1 MVLLVT
7 HIAWLGK
14 KSPFC
19 GNVTYGLTITEA
31 LRNRGHRISFIHFDT
46 PASFPLRR
54 DDSDNPLMP
63 WQTASP
69 AAASANAAA
78 HSLSTGLATGLTNGF
93 TTALNSGLSGFN
105 SKAGSNFQGGSRSP
119 AGVNWLGAASSQSGE
134 GSLSGTS
141 SQAGIS
147 SQANSN
153 LRSGSNSQANTSF
166 ESGANAQSGV
176 NAQSATGRLAPVDAQ
191 QTGDAAQTA
200 EALAKAEALANPE
213 VALTY
218 LMKSQVYTV
227 PAPGAQRELRESLE
241 RLRPDVVHASLTL
254 SPLDFLLPD
263 LCEQLGLP
271 LVATFHPAFDAG
283 LRNLTAGTTQLM
295 YQLYAPSLAHYDRVI
310 VFSELQAELLN
321 RLGVKENRLAVIP
334 NGVDP
339 QQWAPAGQ
347 EQPSVSQELAALQRQ
362 FGNERIFLYMGR
374 IAPEKNVEALLKAWR
389 LVQLP
394 GCRLVVV
401 GDGTMRQQL
410 MQSYGE
416 EDRVLWWGHEP
427 DRLRRLAL
435 LQLAE
440 VFILPSLV
448 EGLSL
453 ALLEAMASG
462 TACIATDAGADGEVL
477 EGGAGIVI
485 STQAVT
491 TQLRTL
497 LPLLRDQPVLSAEL
511 GRRAR
516 ARVLERYSLSH
527 NIDALEKLYGQLLH
541 PGELVG

>member
-1 MVLLVT
+1 VVHLVT

-63 WQTASP
+63 WQTAGP
-69 AAASANAAA
+69 AAAAVSSNAAA
-78 HSLSTGLATGLTNGF
+78 NSLSTGLTNGL
-93 TTALNSGLSGFN
+93 TTALNTGLSGFN
-105 SKAGSNFQGGSRSP
+105 AKAGANFQGGSRFRAADNS
-119 AGVNWLGAASSQSGE
+119 LGAASSQSGE

-141 SQAGIS
+141 SQA
-147 SQANSN
+147 NSN
-153 LRSGSNSQANTSF
+153 F
-166 ESGANAQSGV
+166 QSI
-176 NAQSATGRLAPVDAQ
+176 NGRLDGIDAP
-191 QTGDAAQTA
+191 QTA

-213 VALTY
+213 VTLTY

-339 QQWAPAGQ
+339 QQWAPAGL

-410 MQSYGE
+410 MQSFGE